1 MGLNE
6 WKNDTDLFP
15 KWRTAKEEGR
25 AHAQKQVSCL
35 AENEVIPREMYLGWR
50 QQLIKQS
57 E

>member
-35 AENEVIPREMYLGWR
+35 AENEVIPREMYLG
-50 QQLIKQS
+50 
-57 E
+57 